1 MSTISSVSTPFLSP
15 STIKGATRSPHETP
29 TQRTDGSRPLA
40 AASKAVTAKKVP
52 GSPSQEQQA
61 VILDLRQRDAEVR
74 RHEAAHASAGGQFA
88 GAPSFQFT
96 KGPDGRSY
104 AVSGEVPIDLSPVPD
119 DPQATIQKM
128 RQVKR
133 AALAP
138 ANPSAADRGV
148 AASADQ
154 QALAAQLELNKQRAE
169 ETRNQLDTAQEAS
182 TTPRERSRIAG
193 FNSVLQPN
201 VSALISVRA

>member
-15 STIKGATRSPHETP
+15 STINRAKRSPHETP
-29 TQRTDGSRPLA
+29 TQRTDGSRPLV

-61 VILDLRQRDAEVR
+61 VIVDLRQRDAEVR

>member
-1 MSTISSVSTPFLSP
+1 MSTISSVSTGVVPPP
-15 STIKGATRSPHETP
+15 SVEGPRRSPQDT
-29 TQRTDGSRPLA
+29 TTRRTSEQQPLA
-40 AASKAVTAKKVP
+40 AASKTVTSKKLP
-52 GSPSQEQQA
+52 ASPSQENQA
-61 VILDLRQRDAEVR
+61 VIVELSRRDAEVR

-148 AASADQ
+148 AASADR
-154 QALAAQLELNKQRAE
+154 QALAAQLELNQQRAE
-169 ETRNQLDTAQEAS
+169 ETRNQLGAAQEAS
-182 TTPRERSRIAG
+182 TNPHERNRTDG
-193 FNSVLQPN
+193 FYSVLQPN
-201 VSALISVRA
+201 VPVLISVRV